1 MDKVNFK
8 KELAE
13 LYNPKNT
20 EWQQVDVP
28 TMTFLMVD
36 GKGDPNI
43 SPEYSNALEALYSV
57 AYAIKLMSRKRW
69 AGTTSSRR
77 WRACGPPMI
86 PPSSL
91 RPTRANTNGQ

>member
-8 KELAE
+8 KDLAE

-20 EWQQVDVP
+20 EWEQVEVP
-28 TMTFLMVD
+28 AMTFLMVD
-36 GKGDPNI
+36 GKGDPNT
-43 SPEYSNALEALYSV
+43 SREYGDALEALYRI

-69 AGTTSSRR
+69 AETMLSRR

-86 PPSSL
+86 LPCCQ
-91 RPTRANTNGQ
+91 G